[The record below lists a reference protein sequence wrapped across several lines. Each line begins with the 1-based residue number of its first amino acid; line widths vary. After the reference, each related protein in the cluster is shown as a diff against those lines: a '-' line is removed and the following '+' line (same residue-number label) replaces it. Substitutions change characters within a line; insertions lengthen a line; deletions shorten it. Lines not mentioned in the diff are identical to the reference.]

1 MKKLCVGID
10 VAKNKFDVCFTIDG
24 EKYFGYTV
32 FSNSKHGLKDL
43 VTLSK
48 KYKKEFK
55 ADKIHFCMEATGIFL
70 KLFSLKPVAHVGF
83 TLVFALVFANRLS
96 AVHNFATTASFVNIY
111 RNILL

>member
-24 EKYFGYTV
+24 ENYFGHSV

-55 ADKIHFCMEATGIFL
+55 VDKIHFCMEATGIFL
-70 KLFSLKPVAHVGF
+70 KLFSLKPVIHIAKASVHFGF
-83 TLVFALVFANRLS
+83 RKPAFLPYTISLPLRAL
-96 AVHNFATTASFVNIY
+96 
-111 RNILL
+111 

>member
-10 VAKNKFDVCFTIDG
+10 IAKDKFDVCFTVDG
-24 EKYFGYTV
+24 QEYFGYTV
-32 FSNSKHGLKDL
+32 LSNSKHGLKDL

-55 ADKIHFCMEATGIFL
+55 AEKIHFCMEAAGIY
-70 KLFSLKPVAHVGF
+70 A
-83 TLVFALVFANRLS
+83 
-96 AVHNFATTASFVNIY
+96 ASFVNTY